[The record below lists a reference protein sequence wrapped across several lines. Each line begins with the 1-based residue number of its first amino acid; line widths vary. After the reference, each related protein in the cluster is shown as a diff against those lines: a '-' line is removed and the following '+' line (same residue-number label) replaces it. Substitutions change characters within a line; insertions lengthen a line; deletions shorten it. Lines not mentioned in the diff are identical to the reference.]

1 MTIRLLLPVT
11 EVVLPLDWLPEE
23 AVVVAPLEPLSDL
36 LVPELTKLPPVVD
49 PLLPPVEP
57 ETRFP
62 LLLPLF
68 DEAVVV
74 LPADVLELVLP
85 VVAEFVLPEVLLL
98 PVLAL
103 LRLLLPVESVAV
115 VLTLRDVLA

>member
-1 MTIRLLLPVT
+1 MADDPDAAEDLVLVLVF
-11 EVVLPLDWLPEE
+11 VVLRSL
-23 AVVVAPLEPLSDL
+23 VVV
-36 LVPELTKLPPVVD
+36 TKLLPVVD
-49 PLLPPVEP
+49 PLLPPVEL

-68 DEAVVV
+68 DEAVVLPADVLELV

-85 VVAEFVLPEVLLL
+85 VVAEFVLPEILLL